1 MHYSILKGPLG
12 SHLNYITHIA
22 LENYQDYFEYTNR
35 QKELGKKQENR
46 KYQGFRLFLN
56 AIESMNNI
64 SDYFYYEFKEVC
76 NWTDKGNIIGKIRNN
91 HRILKDIAHIA
102 NAYKHCRTN
111 NNSNIHASDL
121 QNSTLDTNV
130 NLTSMDIKVKQGFT
144 SIEDEKLLGEA
155 FAFWVKYLNDPQPD
169 FLLQDVELTKNISG
183 NDNYDIADNVVNLVS
198 QSIGNVIR
206 ESEKLAERSAKEKVK
221 NGI

>member
-1 MHYSILKGPLG
+1 MQDSILQGPLG

-22 LENYQDYFEYTNR
+22 LENCQDYFDYTNK
-35 QKELGKKQENR
+35 QMELGKKQENR

-64 SDYFYYEFKEVC
+64 LDYFYYEYHRVC
-76 NWTDKGNIIGKIRNN
+76 NWTDMGNIIGKIRNN

-102 NAYKHCRTN
+102 NAYKHCRTKN
-111 NNSNIHASDL
+111 KSNIHASDL
-121 QNSTLDTNV
+121 QNTRLDINV
-130 NLTSMDIKVKQGFT
+130 NLPTMDVRVKQGFT

-169 FLLQDVELTKNISG
+169 FLLQDLELSKNI
-183 NDNYDIADNVVNLVS
+183 I
-198 QSIGNVIR
+198 
-206 ESEKLAERSAKEKVK
+206 
-221 NGI
+221 

>member
-1 MHYSILKGPLG
+1 MQYSILKGPFG

-91 HRILKDIAHIA
+91 HPILKDIAHIA
-102 NAYKHCRTN
+102 NAYKHCRTKN
-111 NNSNIHASDL
+111 KPNIHASDL
-121 QNSTLDTNV
+121 QKPMLNMSV
-130 NLTSMDIKVKQGFT
+130 NLTTLDVNVKQGFT

-155 FAFWVKYLNDPQPD
+155 FAFWVKYLNYPQPD
-169 FLLQDVELTKNISG
+169 FLLRDLELSKGIEQKNKSDVLNTNE
-183 NDNYDIADNVVNLVS
+183 
-198 QSIGNVIR
+198 
-206 ESEKLAERSAKEKVK
+206 
-221 NGI
+221 

>member
-22 LENYQDYFEYTNR
+22 LENYQDYFEYTNK
-35 QKELGKKQENR
+35 QMELGKNQENR

-64 SDYFYYEFKEVC
+64 LDYFYYEFEKEFNGKKRNFIV
-76 NWTDKGNIIGKIRNN
+76 DKIKKNHPILEKIS
-91 HRILKDIAHIA
+91 DVA
-102 NAYKHCRTN
+102 NAYKHCKQYKE
-111 NNSNIHASDL
+111 SDL
-121 QNSTLDTNV
+121 HAADLQKPMLNMSV
-130 NLTSMDIKVKQGFT
+130 NLTILDVKVKQGFT
-144 SIEDEKLLGEA
+144 SIEESGLLDEA
-155 FAFWVKYLNDPQPD
+155 FRFWVKYLNDPQPD
-169 FLLQDVELTKNISG
+169 FLLQDLELSKNISA

-206 ESEKLAERSAKEKVK
+206 ESEKKTEIL
-221 NGI
+221 